1 MKTEKERIALFFF
14 HGGRLI
20 TAYQCKRIA
29 QGQDPEARDTCRRS
43 APRYT
48 IKWGK
53 NANCT
58 TAHVTQAHFIKTI
71 INILI
76 I

>member
-1 MKTEKERIALFFF
+1 MKTEKERTALVFFL
-14 HGGRLI
+14 GGQLI
-20 TAYQCKRIA
+20 TAYQRKGIA

-43 APRYT
+43 APRHT
-48 IKWGK
+48 IKRRK
-53 NANCT
+53 SANCT
-58 TAHVTQAHFIKTI
+58 TAHVTQAHFIQTI